1 MAILK
6 KMNGNTDSYYKEFK
20 KWLPKNGENDNV
32 RK

>member
-20 KWLPKNGENDNV
+20 KWLPKEEEK
-32 RK
+32 R